1 MSLDRAEFET
11 LNIQILEKFCDVN
24 VLVVGDVMLDRYWWG
39 SVNRISPEA
48 PVPVVKLDNRTL
60 SAGGAANVAANII
73 GLGAKPL
80 LVGIIGD
87 DDGGRELCD
96 VLKKINISSEY
107 LVKLSERPTT
117 VKTRIVAH
125 HQHVVRI
132 DDENVS
138 PLSADEINN
147 LKEHV
152 LSLLSSV
159 DVLLFSDYAKGALS
173 PELLKDLIEAA
184 REKNIPVIVDPKGR
198 DYNRYQGAT
207 LLTPNRKEALYAS
220 GLDITEPH
228 DIEEIGKELLSN
240 LKVDSLLVTLGE
252 DGMVLFRLDD
262 SPLHLSAMA
271 REVYDVTGAGDTVI
285 ATLSAAIGAG
295 ASLAESAK
303 LANIAAGIVVEQ
315 VGTTAID
322 LETLKAAIN

>member
-1 MSLDRAEFET
+1 MSLDRVEFEASSF
-11 LNIQILEKFCDVN
+11 QILEKFRDVK

-39 SVNRISPEA
+39 GVSRISPEA
-48 PVPVVKLDNRTL
+48 PVPVVKLEKRTL

-73 GLGAKPL
+73 GLGAKPM

-87 DDGGRELCD
+87 DEGGRELCD
-96 VLKKINISSEY
+96 VLKKANISSEH
-107 LVKLSERPTT
+107 LVKLPERPTT

-132 DDENVS
+132 DDENVT
-138 PLSADEINN
+138 PLCADEINN

-152 LSLLSSV
+152 LSLLSSA
-159 DVLLFSDYAKGALS
+159 DVLLFSDYAKGTLS
-173 PELLKDLIEAA
+173 QELLKDLIETA

-198 DYNRYQGAT
+198 DYSRYERAT

-220 GLDITEPH
+220 GLDVTEPH
-228 DIEEIGKELLSN
+228 DIEEIGKELLAN
-240 LKVDSLLVTLGE
+240 LRVDSLLVTLGE
-252 DGMVLFRLDD
+252 DGMVLFRSDE
-262 SPLHLSAMA
+262 SPLHLPAMA

-295 ASLAESAK
+295 TSLADSAK